1 MLKIKIFK
9 EYHPWEKKPWYIGL
23 VVERP
28 ERVNSQLCTFFV
40 LAFILRVFV
49 NIYLFI
55 QNFGLNYMYKIQG
68 KIKMLKEK
76 NKYYKDF

>member
-9 EYHPWEKKPWYIGL
+9 EYYPWEKKPWYIGL
-23 VVERP
+23 VIERP

-40 LAFILRVFV
+40 LAFILRIFI
-49 NIYLFI
+49 NIYFFI